1 MKIEMVFKQ
10 IENKK
15 EMKKQTMGEFTMND
29 EVKCSICDCFRT
41 GKRRSASLETS
52 SGRNR
57 F

>member
-29 EVKCSICDCFRT
+29 EVKCSICDCF
-41 GKRRSASLETS
+41 
-52 SGRNR
+52 
-57 F
+57 